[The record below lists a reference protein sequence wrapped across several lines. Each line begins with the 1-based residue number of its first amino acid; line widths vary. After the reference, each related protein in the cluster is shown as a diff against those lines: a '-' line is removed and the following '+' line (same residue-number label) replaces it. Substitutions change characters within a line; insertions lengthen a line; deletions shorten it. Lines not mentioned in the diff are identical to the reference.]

1 MQAVQDTTLEQPS
14 QRVFLT
20 VPLEWC
26 LSEAMRASNIPVL
39 ACILECCKP
48 LDCNASIRELAL
60 QVIRMVQ
67 QNEDFPYRNH
77 LADIVDQFV
86 LDELM
91 EARRV
96 GGDDVA
102 S

>member
-1 MQAVQDTTLEQPS
+1 MQAPKAPQTNQPS
-14 QRVFLT
+14 QRVIPT
-20 VPLEWC
+20 DPLERC
-26 LSEAMRASNIPVL
+26 LSNAMKTSNIPVL

-86 LDELM
+86 LD
-91 EARRV
+91 A
-96 GGDDVA
+96 
-102 S
+102 